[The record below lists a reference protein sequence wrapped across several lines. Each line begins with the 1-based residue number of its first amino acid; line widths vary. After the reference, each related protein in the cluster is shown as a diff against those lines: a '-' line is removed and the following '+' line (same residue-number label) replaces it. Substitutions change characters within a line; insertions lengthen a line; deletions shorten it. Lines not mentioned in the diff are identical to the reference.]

1 MRVLITAG
9 GTSERVDDVRVL
21 TNVSRGLYGCAV
33 ARACQS
39 AGAEVT
45 LLAGAAVADRA
56 ARLAPAAQIVP
67 FGGVA
72 DLDRAIHAA
81 LAGSPP
87 DALFMAAAVSDY
99 IPDPVSGK
107 VPSDADTWT
116 ITLRRAPK
124 LLATLRDRC
133 GPRTVLV
140 GFKLLSGV
148 DADTLAAVGVAQAQ
162 RDRLDLTVA
171 NDLRDLGDDV
181 HPVTLCWPNGAHRPV
196 TGHRDATAAI
206 VAAAALDLARSRT
219 AG

>member
-33 ARACQS
+33 ARACQA

-56 ARLAPAAQIVP
+56 ARLAPGAEVVP

-72 DLDRAIHAA
+72 DLDRALHAA
-81 LAGSPP
+81 LAGPPP

-99 IPDPVSGK
+99 LPDPIPGK
-107 VPSDADTWT
+107 VPSDEEIWT

-124 LLATLRDRC
+124 LLPTLRGRC

-148 DADTLAAVGVAQAQ
+148 DADTLAAVGVAQAR

-171 NDLRDLGDDV
+171 NDLRDLGDDA
-181 HPVTLCWPNGAHRPV
+181 HPVTLCWPSGESRPV
-196 TGHRDATAAI
+196 AGHRDATAAI
-206 VAAAALDLARSRT
+206 VTAMALDLVRART
-219 AG
+219 VG

>member
-21 TNVSRGLYGCAV
+21 TNVSRGLYGCAL
-33 ARACQS
+33 ARACHA

-56 ARLAPAAQIVP
+56 ARLAPAAQILP

-72 DLDRAIHAA
+72 DLDRALHAV
-81 LAGSPP
+81 LAGPP
-87 DALFMAAAVSDY
+87 VDALFMAAAVSDY
-99 IPDPVSGK
+99 IPEPISGK
-107 VPSDADTWT
+107 VPSDAETWT

-124 LLATLRDRC
+124 LLPTLRDRC
-133 GPRTVLV
+133 GPRTVVV

-148 DADTLAAVGVAQAQ
+148 DADTLAAVGVAQAR

-171 NDLRDLGDDV
+171 NDLRDLGDDA
-181 HPVTLCWPNGAHRPV
+181 HPVTLCWPSGQTRVV
-196 TGHRDATAAI
+196 TGPRDATAAE
-206 VAAAALDLARSRT
+206 VTAAVLERVRARAT
-219 AG
+219 G